1 MSLVELHVYCLFFL
15 MFNISD
21 NRVVI
26 HYMYCMCGTVLLHCL
41 LYMYY
46 VYYRRDGPV
55 VTGHHGEGI
64 LNC

>member
-46 VYYRRDGPV
+46 VYYSMEIPV
-55 VTGHHGEGI
+55 VTLHQTMGI